1 MATIRISYYEGAKT
15 FLSRLSPRV
24 KLIYILWVFAMI
36 MVFTD
41 PVYQAFTMLTLVLA
55 AWAGNLSPGRVL
67 KFGKLG
73 VYVGVL
79 SWVLWIIVLRNQ
91 GTVLFNVFG
100 LTITQY
106 GVLKGLSIALR
117 ITSVLF
123 AFLIVAMATPT
134 REIITGL
141 YQLRIS
147 VVFSMVI
154 GIVLRLIP
162 QFQAE
167 HGIIIEAQKSRAT
180 EFDKGGLIA
189 RFRKHTAYI
198 IPLSLRALKIVSDL
212 SVAMESRAFDPY
224 RKRTFVCARELERID
239 KILFWLMAIF
249 LVASILLRVFGLG
262 KLTLPGI
269 ITSGQ

>member
-1 MATIRISYYEGAKT
+1 MTAIRVSYYQGILS
-15 FLSRLSPRV
+15 FLSRLDPRT

-41 PVYQAFTMLTLVLA
+41 PVYQAFTMATLLLA
-55 AWAGNLSPGRVL
+55 VMAGNFTLLRVFH
-67 KFGKLG
+67 FGKLG
-73 VYVGVL
+73 IYVGVL
-79 SWVLWIIVLRNQ
+79 SWVLWIIFLRSQ
-91 GTVLFNVFG
+91 GNPLFSIFGWNV
-100 LTITQY
+100 TDY
-106 GVLKGLSIALR
+106 GILKGLSVALR

-134 REIITGL
+134 RDIITGL

-147 VVFSMVI
+147 VVFSMVV
-154 GIVLRLIP
+154 GIILRLIP

-167 HGIIIEAQKSRAT
+167 HGIILEAQKSRAT
-180 EFDKGGLIA
+180 EFDKGGLMT

-224 RKRTFVCARELERID
+224 GKRSFVRASEYNRMD
-239 KILFWLMAIF
+239 KIILVLMVVF
-249 LVASILLRVFGLG
+249 LVASIVIRILGFGALTLNGLG
-262 KLTLPGI
+262 
-269 ITSGQ
+269 SGQ

>member
-1 MATIRISYYEGAKT
+1 MTAIRTSYYEGNVS
-15 FLSRLSPRV
+15 FMSRLNPRT

-41 PVYQAFTMLTLVLA
+41 PIYQSFIILTLVIA
-55 AWAGNLSPGRVL
+55 AYVGNLSPKKVFSYG
-67 KFGKLG
+67 KFGI
-73 VYVGVL
+73 YVGVL
-79 SWVLWIIVLRNQ
+79 SWVLWIIFLHDE
-91 GTVLFNVFG
+91 GTPVFYIINWPV
-100 LTITQY
+100 TDY
-106 GVLKGLSIALR
+106 GILKGLSVALR

-123 AFLIVAMATPT
+123 AFLIVAMTTPT

-147 VVFSMVI
+147 MVFSMVV
-154 GIVLRLIP
+154 GVVLRLIP

-180 EFDKGGLIA
+180 EFDRGGLIT

-224 RKRTFVCARELERID
+224 RPRTFVLARKLNRMDQI
-239 KILFWLMAIF
+239 LMALMAVT
-249 LVASILLRVFGLG
+249 LVASIVLRIMGYGGLAIAG
-262 KLTLPGI
+262 VTM
-269 ITSGQ
+269 TGQ

>member
-1 MATIRISYYEGAKT
+1 MTAIRISYYEGT
-15 FLSRLSPRV
+15 QSFLSRINPRV

-41 PVYQAFTMLTLVLA
+41 PLFQAFTMATLLLA
-55 AWAGNLSPGRVL
+55 VFVGNLSLKRVL
-67 KFGKLG
+67 QFGKLG

-79 SWVLWIIVLRNQ
+79 SWVLWIVVLRNQ
-91 GTVLFNVFG
+91 GTALFSVFG
-100 LTITQY
+100 WPVTDY
-106 GVLKGLSIALR
+106 GVLKGLSVALR

-123 AFLIVAMATPT
+123 AFLIVAMVTPT
-134 REIITGL
+134 RDIITGL

-154 GIVLRLIP
+154 GIILRLIP

-180 EFDKGGLIA
+180 EFDKGGIMT
-189 RFRKHTAYI
+189 RFRKHISYI

-224 RKRTFVCARELERID
+224 RKRTFVRARDLDQTD
-239 KILFWLMAIF
+239 KILFALMVIF
-249 LVASILLRVFGLG
+249 LVGSILLRVLG
-262 KLTLPGI
+262 YGSLTLAGLS
-269 ITSGQ
+269 SGQ

>member
-1 MATIRISYYEGAKT
+1 MTAIRVSYYEGVKS
-15 FLSRLSPRV
+15 FLSRLDPRT

-41 PVYQAFTMLTLVLA
+41 PLYQAFTMATLLLA
-55 AWAGNLSPGRVL
+55 AFAGKLALKRVM
-67 KFGKLG
+67 KFGQLG
-73 VYVGVL
+73 IYAGVL
-79 SWVLWIIVLRNQ
+79 SWVLWIVFLRDQ
-91 GTVLFNVFG
+91 GNPLFGIFG
-100 LTITQY
+100 WAVTDM
-106 GVLKGLSIALR
+106 GVLKGLSVALR

-134 REIITGL
+134 RDIITGL
-141 YQLRIS
+141 YQMKVS
-147 VVFSMVI
+147 VVFAMVV

-167 HGIIIEAQKSRAT
+167 HGTIIEAQKSRAT
-180 EFDKGGLIA
+180 EFDKGGLIT

-224 RKRTFVCARELERID
+224 GKRNFVRASQFSRTD
-239 KILFWLMAIF
+239 KILLGLMVFFLIACIAIR
-249 LVASILLRVFGLG
+249 ILGYGSLTIAGLS
-262 KLTLPGI
+262 T
-269 ITSGQ
+269 GQ

>member
-15 FLSRLSPRV
+15 LLTRISPRV

-41 PVYQAFTMLTLVLA
+41 PVYQAFTMATLVLA
-55 AWAGNLSPGRVL
+55 GLAGKLSPQRVL

-79 SWVLWIIVLRNQ
+79 SWLLWMVVLRHQ
-91 GTVLFNVFG
+91 GNVLFNIFG
-100 LTITQY
+100 LTITDY
-106 GVLKGLSIALR
+106 GVLKGLSVALR

-141 YQLRIS
+141 YQLRVS

-154 GIVLRLIP
+154 GVILRLIP

-167 HGIIIEAQKSRAT
+167 HGIIVEAQKSRAT
-180 EFDKGGLIA
+180 EFDKGGLIT

-224 RKRTFVCARELERID
+224 RKRTFVCARELTRMD
-239 KILFWLMAIF
+239 KILFWSMAFF
-249 LVASILLRVFGLG
+249 LVASILLRVFGFG
-262 KLTLPGI
+262 SLTLPGV